1 MTRDQTVDRAGG
13 DAEANAAGTAALGK
27 PAGRYRWGICAL
39 LFFVITINYIDR
51 QIIGVLKPVIEDD
64 MGWSEV
70 DYGNI
75 VTAFQASYGIGL
87 LVVGRWL
94 DRVGTRKGVAIAI
107 ALWSLAAAFHAAA
120 RSVLAFILARVI
132 LGIAESAAYPGA
144 VKSIAEWFPKRER
157 ALGVGFLNAGANVGV
172 LLTPI
177 IAIAIAGYFGWRAA
191 FLVTGLLGFV
201 VLWGWLKFFRQP
213 ADHPRLTGEERAWID
228 QDGEDPAG
236 EPLNW
241 RDAIRQRQAWFFI
254 CGKFF
259 TDPVW
264 YLFLFWLPDFLAKTQ
279 GMELF
284 PKGDSGILAT
294 IGPALI
300 GVYLLADVGSIA
312 GGWLS
317 SHLIGRGWTVNRAR
331 KTTLFLAALL
341 ALPLVTVASV
351 PEPWMAVL
359 FIGLGTAAHQA
370 FSSNIFAMI
379 ADLYPRRAVATI
391 AGMGGAAGAVGG
403 ILIAQATGWTLE
415 LTGSYVPIVIYA
427 GFGYLIAFA
436 VIQALVPRMDP
447 APMR

>member
-1 MTRDQTVDRAGG
+1 MSTA
-13 DAEANAAGTAALGK
+13 ASSAAGLTRPLGN
-27 PAGRYRWGICAL
+27 YRWGICAL

-51 QIIGVLKPVIEDD
+51 QIIGVLKPVIEDE

-87 LVVGRWL
+87 LIVGRWL
-94 DRVGTRKGVAIAI
+94 DRVGTRKGIAIAI
-107 ALWSLAAAFHAAA
+107 ALWSLAACFHAAA
-120 RSVLAFILARVI
+120 RSVLAFILARVA
-132 LGIAESAAYPGA
+132 LGVAESAAYPGA
-144 VKSIAEWFPKRER
+144 VKSVAEWFPKRER
-157 ALGVGFLNAGANVGV
+157 ALGVGILNAGANVGV

-177 IAIAIAGYFGWRAA
+177 IAIGIAGLYGWRAA
-191 FLVTGLLGFV
+191 FLVTGLMGFV
-201 VLWGWLKFFRQP
+201 LLWAWLRFFRQP
-213 ADHPRLTGEERAWID
+213 QDHPSLTGAERKWID
-228 QDGEDPAG
+228 QDGEDAAG
-236 EPLNW
+236 EPLGW
-241 RDAIRQRQAWFFI
+241 KDAIRQRQAWFFI

-264 YLFLFWLPDFLAKTQ
+264 YLFLFWLPDFLSKTQ

-312 GGWLS
+312 GGWMS
-317 SHLIGRGWTVNRAR
+317 SHLVGRGWSVNRAR
-331 KTTLFLAALL
+331 KTTLFVAALC
-341 ALPLVTVASV
+341 ALPMVTVASV

-359 FIGLGTAAHQA
+359 LIGLGTAAHQA
-370 FSSNIFAMI
+370 FSSNIFTMI

-427 GFGYLIAFA
+427 GLGYMIAFA
-436 VIQALVPRMDP
+436 AIHLLVPRMQP
-447 APMR
+447 AVLR

>member
-1 MTRDQTVDRAGG
+1 MTS
-13 DAEANAAGTAALGK
+13 AAGSMSALAKPLGK
-27 PAGRYRWGICAL
+27 YRWGICAL

-51 QIIGVLKPVIEDD
+51 QIIGVLKPVIEEE

-94 DRVGTRKGVAIAI
+94 DRVGTRKGIAIAI
-107 ALWSLAAAFHAAA
+107 GLWSLAACFHAAA
-120 RSVLAFILARVI
+120 RSVLAFILARI
-132 LGIAESAAYPGA
+132 ALGVAESAAYPGA

-157 ALGVGFLNAGANVGV
+157 ALGVGILNAGANVGV

-177 IAIAIAGYFGWRAA
+177 IAIGIAGIYGWRAA
-191 FLVTGLLGFV
+191 FLVTGLIGFL
-201 VLWGWLKFFRQP
+201 VLWAWLRFFREP
-213 ADHPRLTGEERAWID
+213 RDHAALTDEERDWIG
-228 QDGEDPAG
+228 QDGEDAAG
-236 EPLNW
+236 KPLGW
-241 RDAIRQRQAWFFI
+241 KTAFRQRQAWFFI

-264 YLFLFWLPDFLAKTQ
+264 YLFLFWLPDFLSRTQ

-284 PKGDSGILAT
+284 PTAESGILAT

-300 GVYLLADVGSIA
+300 GVYLLADIGSIA
-312 GGWLS
+312 GGWFS
-317 SHLIGRGWTVNRAR
+317 SHLVAKGWTINRAR
-331 KTTLFLAALL
+331 KTTLFIAALC
-341 ALPLVTVASV
+341 ALPMVSVASV

-359 FIGLGTAAHQA
+359 LIGLGTAAHQA
-370 FSSNIFAMI
+370 FSSNIFTMI
-379 ADLYPRRAVATI
+379 ADMYPRRAVATI

-427 GFGYLIAFA
+427 GVGYMIAFIA
-436 VIQALVPRMDP
+436 IQLLVPRMQP
-447 APMR
+447 AALD

>member
-1 MTRDQTVDRAGG
+1 MSASP
-13 DAEANAAGTAALGK
+13 AAPQVEPAAAAK
-27 PAGRYRWGICAL
+27 PLGRYRWGICAL

-51 QIIGVLKPVIEDD
+51 QIIGVLKPVIEDE

-70 DYGNI
+70 DYGNV

-94 DRVGTRKGVAIAI
+94 DRIGTRKGMAIAI
-107 ALWSLAAAFHAAA
+107 ALWSLAAGFHAAA
-120 RSVLAFILARVI
+120 SSVLGFIFARI
-132 LGIAESAAYPGA
+132 ALGVAESAAYPGA

-172 LLTPI
+172 LLTPV
-177 IAIAIAGYFGWRAA
+177 IAIGIAGLYGWRAA
-191 FLVTGLLGFV
+191 FLVTGALGFV
-201 VLWGWLKFFRQP
+201 VLWAWLKYYRQP
-213 ADHPRLTGEERAWID
+213 AEHTQVTEAELAWIN
-228 QDGEDPAG
+228 QDGADAPGA
-236 EPLNW
+236 PLGW
-241 RDAIRQRQAWFFI
+241 KDAIRQRQAWFFI

-300 GVYLLADVGSIA
+300 GVYLLADIGSVA

-317 SHLIGRGWTVNRAR
+317 SHLVGRGWSVNRAR
-331 KTTLFLAALL
+331 KTTLFIAALC
-341 ALPLVTVASV
+341 ALPMVTVASV

-359 FIGLGTAAHQA
+359 LIGLGTAAHQA
-370 FSSNIFAMI
+370 FSSNIFTMI
-379 ADLYPRRAVATI
+379 TDMYPRRAVAMI
-391 AGMGGAAGAVGG
+391 AGMGGAAGSVGG

-427 GFGYLIAFA
+427 GLGYMIAF
-436 VIQALVPRMDP
+436 VIIHLLVPRMLP
-447 APMR
+447 APLR

>member
-1 MTRDQTVDRAGG
+1 MAGAHPLP
-13 DAEANAAGTAALGK
+13 DAPNPGAATSPGK
-27 PAGRYRWGICAL
+27 PKGRYRWGICAL

-64 MGWSEV
+64 LGWSEV

-94 DRVGTRKGVAIAI
+94 DRVGTRKGMAIAI
-107 ALWSLAAAFHAAA
+107 VLWSLAAALHGAVS
-120 RSVLAFILARVI
+120 SVLAFILARVT
-132 LGIAESAAYPGA
+132 LGLAESAAYPGA
-144 VKSIAEWFPKRER
+144 VKSVAEWFPKRER
-157 ALGVGFLNAGANVGV
+157 ALGVGFLNAGANLAV
-172 LLTPI
+172 LFTPV
-177 IAIAIAGYFGWRAA
+177 IAIGVAGLYGWRAA
-191 FLVTGLLGFV
+191 FLVAGALGFV
-201 VLWGWLKFFRQP
+201 VLAAWLRFFRQP
-213 ADHPRLTGEERAWID
+213 SDHAQVTDEERNWIN
-228 QDGEDPAG
+228 QDGEDEAG
-236 EPLNW
+236 EPLGW
-241 RDAIRQRQAWFFI
+241 KDAIRQRQTWFFI

-284 PKGDSGILAT
+284 PKSGSGILST
-294 IGPALI
+294 MGPALI
-300 GVYLLADVGSIA
+300 GVYLLADIGSIA

-317 SHLIGRGWTVNRAR
+317 SHLVGRGWTINRAR
-331 KTTLFLAALL
+331 KTTLFIAALC
-341 ALPLVTVASV
+341 ALPMVTVASV

-359 FIGLGTAAHQA
+359 LIGLGTAAHQA
-370 FSSNIFAMI
+370 FSSNIFTMI
-379 ADLYPRRAVATI
+379 ADMYPRRAVATV

-427 GFGYLIAFA
+427 GLGYLIAFA
-436 VIQALVPRMDP
+436 AIQLLVPKMAP
-447 APMR
+447 AQMR

>member
-1 MTRDQTVDRAGG
+1 MSASSQVDLGG
-13 DAEANAAGTAALGK
+13 PASLEK
-27 PAGRYRWGICAL
+27 PGGRYRWGICAL

-64 MGWSEV
+64 LGWNEV

-75 VTAFQASYGIGL
+75 VTAFQASYAIGL

-94 DRVGTRKGVAIAI
+94 DRVGTRKGMAIAI
-107 ALWSLAAAFHAAA
+107 GLWSLAAASHAAA
-120 RSVLAFILARVI
+120 SSVLAFVLARI
-132 LGIAESAAYPGA
+132 SLGLAESAAYPGA

-157 ALGVGFLNAGANVGV
+157 ALGVGFLNAGANLAV
-172 LLTPI
+172 LLTPV
-177 IAIAIAGYFGWRAA
+177 IAIGIAGLYGWRAA
-191 FLVTGLLGFV
+191 FLITGALGFV
-201 VLWGWLKFFRQP
+201 VLWAWLKYFRQP
-213 ADHPRLTGEERAWID
+213 ADHTQLTDDEREWIN
-228 QDGEDPAG
+228 QDGEDAAG
-236 EPLNW
+236 ELIGW
-241 RDAIRQRQAWFFI
+241 KDAIRQRQAWFFI

-259 TDPVW
+259 TDPVF

-300 GVYLLADVGSIA
+300 GVYLLADIGSIA

-317 SHLIGRGWTVNRAR
+317 SHLVGRGWSVNRAR
-331 KTTLFLAALL
+331 KTTLLIAALC
-341 ALPLVTVASV
+341 ALPMVTVASV

-359 FIGLGTAAHQA
+359 LIGLGTAAHQA
-370 FSSNIFAMI
+370 FSSNIFTMI
-379 ADLYPRRAVATI
+379 ADMYPRRAVATI
-391 AGMGGAAGAVGG
+391 AGMGGAAGAIGG

-427 GFGYLIAFA
+427 GLGYIIAFA
-436 VIQALVPRMDP
+436 IIQILVPNMAP
-447 APMR
+447 ARIGSGSEQRGA